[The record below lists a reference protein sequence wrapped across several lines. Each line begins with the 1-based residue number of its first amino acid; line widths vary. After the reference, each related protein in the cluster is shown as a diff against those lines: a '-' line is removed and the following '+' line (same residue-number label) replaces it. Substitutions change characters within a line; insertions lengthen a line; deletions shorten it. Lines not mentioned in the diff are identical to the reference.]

1 MVYDVEEL
9 NRCFKDDPAQHVTK
23 FEKKYKQQIKK
34 CIEPIVRKDKQYKF
48 ILLAGPSSSGKTT
61 TSYLIKE
68 NLEINGYSAKV
79 VSLDNFF
86 LERSETPVLP
96 NGKKDYESV
105 DALDWKLFAEKMH
118 ELIDNKKSILPIYDF
133 ITGTK
138 HPADD
143 YTTLRD
149 NELIIIEG
157 LHALNPIIDKFIP
170 TELAYKVYL
179 NTESEF
185 AFKNTMLV
193 NKEEIKLVRRLIR
206 DYKKRGATP
215 SMTFNSWPEV
225 LHGEELYITPYKKF
239 ANYRIDTTHAYELCV
254 YYNILQ
260 KIQDSTDDEDVKLQ
274 MLITKLAKFKKLS
287 HQFAPKTSLIQEFLG
302 GNDN

>member
-1 MVYDVEEL
+1 MIYNVEEL
-9 NRCFKDDPAQHVTK
+9 NRCFNFDPAQYVTK
-23 FEKKYKQQIKK
+23 AEKKYRQQIKK
-34 CIEPIVRKDKQYKF
+34 CVEPILRSHTYKF
-48 ILLAGPSSSGKTT
+48 ILLSGPSSSGKTT

-68 NLEINGYSAKV
+68 QLELNGYSAKV

-86 LERSETPVLP
+86 VERVNTPLLP

-105 DALDWKLFAEKMH
+105 DAIDWKLFNKVMK
-118 ELIDNKKSILPIYDF
+118 ELIENKKARLPIYDF
-133 ITGTK
+133 ISGTK
-138 HPADD
+138 HLAED

-149 NELIIIEG
+149 NEIIIIEG
-157 LHALNPIIDKFIP
+157 LHGLNPIIDNYIP
-170 TELAYKVYL
+170 TKLAYKVYL

-185 AFKNTMLV
+185 AYDGIVIV

-206 DYKKRGATP
+206 DFKKRGATP
-215 SMTFNSWPEV
+215 STTFSNWPEV
-225 LHGEELYITPYKKF
+225 LHGEDTYISPYKRY
-239 ANYRIDTTHAYELCV
+239 ANFKIDTTHSYELCI

-260 KIQDSTDDEDVKLQ
+260 KIQNGLDEKDIKLQ

-287 HQFAPKTSLIQEFLG
+287 HQFAPKNSLIQEFLG